1 MGAQFQV
8 DVQVTTH
15 AEQVEALEKKLES
28 LQSKGINLKVNN
40 IDTSKISRQME
51 SVGQKASQ
59 SFNKAFS
66 SGTRTSKVDSNSPI
80 NFAKMKLEA
89 KKEIKGIS
97 KTIQAGLAGSGI
109 SERESDKLAQ
119 SFVNSQKKGLQAVAK
134 ERQKQ
139 EIQQRKAYEQQQR
152 QQQKLSNSYWKD
164 YFANQNAKSPNQ
176 KALSDYYKQQEKE
189 ASAFYKQQQK
199 EADTNLKKQVA
210 NVEKLNQN
218 KANIVTA
225 RANGKT
231 STLDALRE
239 ERKTIKAEQKQ
250 LQKEAERYNN
260 IPGYS
265 QNERAKA
272 IAAKQLGTK
281 SLIDKA
287 WASVQDKD
295 SASIEKRFNSELA
308 KAKKQL
314 QTSISKN
321 DYADS
326 KEARDYLKYMDN
338 LKASDW
344 KNPLNKLDEVNKKVA
359 TYQSN
364 LQSSHKTNLDNINKE
379 IKAEEENTKQIQKG
393 EEAKA
398 RLQRQEKISQLGY
411 ENRLK
416 NAHNQEIMDRIQQTR
431 QKYESQQSQLAKI
444 QQRATSGE
452 FEARNAKADKFLS
465 RYEGQDSEV
474 LTKARKYA
482 SELKSLQ
489 SELQSGVY
497 ASGDK
502 KGLKI
507 IPDDQVKLMDQIN
520 EKAKQLQNSFTE
532 ISNLESKT
540 LGAGVATRSANNVAS
555 YMENNTRALKK
566 YGSALS
572 EIQQQYRSATTEMEK
587 SNIDKSFATLK
598 SRISAEGLTGNSAWS
613 ELKRATAQIAQFTGV
628 YGALQNVMFQLP
640 YKAITAVKDYDAAMT
655 NMQMATGISNTQ
667 AQELMNTYSDMGK
680 QLKVTGVDVATSAT
694 EWMKQGKTIEE
705 SNKLA
710 QDSIVLSKIGDLSS
724 DDATRTITAAM
735 KSYDLNESQVMDFVD
750 QISAIDMA
758 SATDVGGLADA
769 FNEVAANAN
778 QAGISTKQLL
788 SYAAVIGETTQEGM
802 SSVGTSLNAI
812 FSRMGNIKL
821 ARLKDYQNG
830 GEDLS
835 NVETVLKGVGI
846 SLRDTD
852 GEFRNFGD
860 VLDET
865 AGRWSE
871 FGTVQQRAVAQ
882 AFSGTNHMN
891 DFMVLMQQYS
901 KAQEYMQIADD
912 ASGTSMEKYSAYTDS
927 LEGKLEGLKSTFES
941 LSNTVLDSDALK
953 GFVSGGTDVLGLI
966 DKLTNSLGVMG
977 TVAVGA
983 GIFQGKNNSGKSTWD
998 SPHAFFKMTYAA

>member
-8 DVQVTTH
+8 DVNVVTH
-15 AEQVEALEKKLES
+15 GAEKVNELEQKLS
-28 LQSKGINLKVNN
+28 KMQNKSVDIKFNVQGQNQINNIIQQLQNVQKQGINLNLNNNNMARSAQNAARQYTQNFQRQINSSKLKYN
-40 IDTSKISRQME
+40 IDTGKYAAASSRM
-51 SVGQKASQ
+51 S
-59 SFNKAFS
+59 
-66 SGTRTSKVDSNSPI
+66 
-80 NFAKMKLEA
+80 
-89 KKEIKGIS
+89 
-97 KTIQAGLAGSGI
+97 
-109 SERESDKLAQ
+109 
-119 SFVNSQKKGLQAVAK
+119 
-134 ERQKQ
+134 
-139 EIQQRKAYEQQQR
+139 
-152 QQQKLSNSYWKD
+152 
-164 YFANQNAKSPNQ
+164 
-176 KALSDYYKQQEKE
+176 
-189 ASAFYKQQQK
+189 
-199 EADTNLKKQVA
+199 
-210 NVEKLNQN
+210 
-218 KANIVTA
+218 
-225 RANGKT
+225 
-231 STLDALRE
+231 
-239 ERKTIKAEQKQ
+239 
-250 LQKEAERYNN
+250 
-260 IPGYS
+260 
-265 QNERAKA
+265 
-272 IAAKQLGTK
+272 KQLGAYGTQDTANIQK
-281 SLIDKA
+281 ATAALASYNQALDKLQNHYNG
-287 WASVQDKD
+287 SNV
-295 SASIEKRFNSELA
+295 LG
-308 KAKKQL
+308 KKQL
-314 QTSISKN
+314 Q
-321 DYADS
+321 
-326 KEARDYLKYMDN
+326 
-338 LKASDW
+338 
-344 KNPLNKLDEVNKKVA
+344 
-359 TYQSN
+359 
-364 LQSSHKTNLDNINKE
+364 
-379 IKAEEENTKQIQKG
+379 
-393 EEAKA
+393 
-398 RLQRQEKISQLGY
+398 
-411 ENRLK
+411 
-416 NAHNQEIMDRIQQTR
+416 QT
-431 QKYESQQSQLAKI
+431 
-444 QQRATSGE
+444 
-452 FEARNAKADKFLS
+452 F
-465 RYEGQDSEV
+465 QDM
-474 LTKARKYA
+474 TKAGDTFKNTLSQIRDESSKALSPTVA
-482 SELKSLQ
+482 S
-489 SELQSGVY
+489 
-497 ASGDK
+497 ASGNK
-502 KGLKI
+502 
-507 IPDDQVKLMDQIN
+507 VVEYMN
-520 EKAKQLQNSFTE
+520 ANS
-532 ISNLESKT
+532 
-540 LGAGVATRSANNVAS
+540 
-555 YMENNTRALKK
+555 RAVKK
-566 YGSALS
+566 YGASLKTL
-572 EIQQQYRSATTEMEK
+572 EQQYRSMTTIEEK
-587 SNIDKSFATLK
+587 ANYDKVFANLK
-598 SRISAEGLTGNSAWS
+598 SRISAEGLSGNSWFG
-613 ELKRATAQIAQFTGV
+613 ELKRATGQIAQFAGV
-628 YGALQNVMFQLP
+628 YGMLQNTVMQIP

-710 QDSIVLSKIGDLSS
+710 QDSIVLSKIGNLSS

-821 ARLKDYQNG
+821 SRLKDYQNG

-835 NVETVLKGVGI
+835 NVETVLRGVGI

-941 LSNTVLDSDALK
+941 LSSTVLDSDALK
-953 GFVSGGTDVLGLI
+953 GFVSGGTEVLGLI

>member
-1 MGAQFQV
+1 MGVPFQV
-8 DVQVTTH
+8 DVNVVTH
-15 AEQVEALEKKLES
+15 GAEKVNELEQKL
-28 LQSKGINLKVNN
+28 SKMQNKSVDIKFNVQGQNQINNIIQQIQNVQRQGINLNLNNNNMARSAQNAARQYTQNFQRQINSSKLKYN
-40 IDTSKISRQME
+40 IDTGKYAAASSRM
-51 SVGQKASQ
+51 S
-59 SFNKAFS
+59 
-66 SGTRTSKVDSNSPI
+66 
-80 NFAKMKLEA
+80 
-89 KKEIKGIS
+89 
-97 KTIQAGLAGSGI
+97 
-109 SERESDKLAQ
+109 
-119 SFVNSQKKGLQAVAK
+119 
-134 ERQKQ
+134 
-139 EIQQRKAYEQQQR
+139 
-152 QQQKLSNSYWKD
+152 
-164 YFANQNAKSPNQ
+164 
-176 KALSDYYKQQEKE
+176 
-189 ASAFYKQQQK
+189 
-199 EADTNLKKQVA
+199 
-210 NVEKLNQN
+210 
-218 KANIVTA
+218 
-225 RANGKT
+225 
-231 STLDALRE
+231 
-239 ERKTIKAEQKQ
+239 
-250 LQKEAERYNN
+250 
-260 IPGYS
+260 
-265 QNERAKA
+265 
-272 IAAKQLGTK
+272 KQLGAYGTQDTANIQK
-281 SLIDKA
+281 ATAALASYNQALDKLQNHYNG
-287 WASVQDKD
+287 SNV
-295 SASIEKRFNSELA
+295 LG
-308 KAKKQL
+308 KKQL
-314 QTSISKN
+314 Q
-321 DYADS
+321 
-326 KEARDYLKYMDN
+326 
-338 LKASDW
+338 
-344 KNPLNKLDEVNKKVA
+344 
-359 TYQSN
+359 
-364 LQSSHKTNLDNINKE
+364 
-379 IKAEEENTKQIQKG
+379 
-393 EEAKA
+393 
-398 RLQRQEKISQLGY
+398 
-411 ENRLK
+411 
-416 NAHNQEIMDRIQQTR
+416 QT
-431 QKYESQQSQLAKI
+431 
-444 QQRATSGE
+444 
-452 FEARNAKADKFLS
+452 F
-465 RYEGQDSEV
+465 QDI
-474 LTKARKYA
+474 TKAGDTFKNTLSQIRDESSKALSPTVA
-482 SELKSLQ
+482 S
-489 SELQSGVY
+489 
-497 ASGDK
+497 ASGNK
-502 KGLKI
+502 
-507 IPDDQVKLMDQIN
+507 VVEYMN
-520 EKAKQLQNSFTE
+520 ANS
-532 ISNLESKT
+532 
-540 LGAGVATRSANNVAS
+540 
-555 YMENNTRALKK
+555 RAVKK
-566 YGSALS
+566 YGASLKTL
-572 EIQQQYRSATTEMEK
+572 EQQYRSMTTIEEK
-587 SNIDKSFATLK
+587 ANYDKVFANLK
-598 SRISAEGLTGNSAWS
+598 SRISAEGLSGNSWFG
-613 ELKRATAQIAQFTGV
+613 ELKRATGQIAQFAGV
-628 YGALQNVMFQLP
+628 YGMLQNTVMQIP

-710 QDSIVLSKIGDLSS
+710 QDSIVLSKIGNLSS

-821 ARLKDYQNG
+821 SRLKDYQNG

-835 NVETVLKGVGI
+835 NVETVLRGVGI

-941 LSNTVLDSDALK
+941 LSSTVLDSDALK
-953 GFVSGGTDVLGLI
+953 GFVSGGTEVLGLI

>member
-8 DVQVTTH
+8 DVNVVTH
-15 AEQVEALEKKLES
+15 GAEKVNELEQKLS
-28 LQSKGINLKVNN
+28 KMQNKSVDIKFNVQGQNQINNIIQQLQNVQRQGINLNLNNNNMARSAQNAARQYAQNFQRQINSSKLKYN
-40 IDTSKISRQME
+40 IDTGKYAAASSRM
-51 SVGQKASQ
+51 S
-59 SFNKAFS
+59 
-66 SGTRTSKVDSNSPI
+66 
-80 NFAKMKLEA
+80 
-89 KKEIKGIS
+89 
-97 KTIQAGLAGSGI
+97 
-109 SERESDKLAQ
+109 
-119 SFVNSQKKGLQAVAK
+119 
-134 ERQKQ
+134 
-139 EIQQRKAYEQQQR
+139 
-152 QQQKLSNSYWKD
+152 
-164 YFANQNAKSPNQ
+164 
-176 KALSDYYKQQEKE
+176 
-189 ASAFYKQQQK
+189 
-199 EADTNLKKQVA
+199 
-210 NVEKLNQN
+210 
-218 KANIVTA
+218 
-225 RANGKT
+225 
-231 STLDALRE
+231 
-239 ERKTIKAEQKQ
+239 
-250 LQKEAERYNN
+250 
-260 IPGYS
+260 
-265 QNERAKA
+265 
-272 IAAKQLGTK
+272 KQLGVYGTQDTANIQK
-281 SLIDKA
+281 ATAALASYNQALDKLQNHYNG
-287 WASVQDKD
+287 SNV
-295 SASIEKRFNSELA
+295 LG
-308 KAKKQL
+308 KKQL
-314 QTSISKN
+314 Q
-321 DYADS
+321 
-326 KEARDYLKYMDN
+326 
-338 LKASDW
+338 
-344 KNPLNKLDEVNKKVA
+344 
-359 TYQSN
+359 
-364 LQSSHKTNLDNINKE
+364 
-379 IKAEEENTKQIQKG
+379 
-393 EEAKA
+393 
-398 RLQRQEKISQLGY
+398 
-411 ENRLK
+411 
-416 NAHNQEIMDRIQQTR
+416 QT
-431 QKYESQQSQLAKI
+431 
-444 QQRATSGE
+444 
-452 FEARNAKADKFLS
+452 F
-465 RYEGQDSEV
+465 QDM
-474 LTKARKYA
+474 TKAGDTFKNTLSQIRDESSKALSPTVA
-482 SELKSLQ
+482 S
-489 SELQSGVY
+489 
-497 ASGDK
+497 ASGNK
-502 KGLKI
+502 
-507 IPDDQVKLMDQIN
+507 VVEYMN
-520 EKAKQLQNSFTE
+520 ANS
-532 ISNLESKT
+532 
-540 LGAGVATRSANNVAS
+540 
-555 YMENNTRALKK
+555 RAVKK
-566 YGSALS
+566 YGASLKTL
-572 EIQQQYRSATTEMEK
+572 EQQYRSMTTIEEK
-587 SNIDKSFATLK
+587 ANYDKVFANLK
-598 SRISAEGLTGNSAWS
+598 SRISAEGLSGNSWFG
-613 ELKRATAQIAQFTGV
+613 ELKRATGQIAQFAGV
-628 YGALQNVMFQLP
+628 YGMLQNTVMQIP

-710 QDSIVLSKIGDLSS
+710 QDSIVLSKIGNLSS

-821 ARLKDYQNG
+821 SRLKDYQNG

-835 NVETVLKGVGI
+835 NVETVLRGVGI

-941 LSNTVLDSDALK
+941 LSSTVLDSDALK
-953 GFVSGGTDVLGLI
+953 GFVSGGTEVLGLI

>member
-8 DVQVTTH
+8 DVNVVTH
-15 AEQVEALEKKLES
+15 GAEKVNELEQKLS
-28 LQSKGINLKVNN
+28 KMQNKSVDIKFNVQGQNQINNIIQQLQNVQRQGINLNLNNNNMARSPQNAARQYTQNFQRQINSSKLKYN
-40 IDTSKISRQME
+40 IDTGKYAAASSRM
-51 SVGQKASQ
+51 S
-59 SFNKAFS
+59 
-66 SGTRTSKVDSNSPI
+66 
-80 NFAKMKLEA
+80 
-89 KKEIKGIS
+89 
-97 KTIQAGLAGSGI
+97 
-109 SERESDKLAQ
+109 
-119 SFVNSQKKGLQAVAK
+119 
-134 ERQKQ
+134 
-139 EIQQRKAYEQQQR
+139 
-152 QQQKLSNSYWKD
+152 
-164 YFANQNAKSPNQ
+164 
-176 KALSDYYKQQEKE
+176 
-189 ASAFYKQQQK
+189 
-199 EADTNLKKQVA
+199 
-210 NVEKLNQN
+210 
-218 KANIVTA
+218 
-225 RANGKT
+225 
-231 STLDALRE
+231 
-239 ERKTIKAEQKQ
+239 
-250 LQKEAERYNN
+250 
-260 IPGYS
+260 
-265 QNERAKA
+265 
-272 IAAKQLGTK
+272 KQLGAYGTQDTANIQK
-281 SLIDKA
+281 ATAALASYNQALDKLQNHYNG
-287 WASVQDKD
+287 SNV
-295 SASIEKRFNSELA
+295 LG
-308 KAKKQL
+308 KKQL
-314 QTSISKN
+314 QQTFQDMTKAGDTFKNTLSQIRDESSK
-321 DYADS
+321 ALS
-326 KEARDYLKYMDN
+326 PTV
-338 LKASDW
+338 AS
-344 KNPLNKLDEVNKKVA
+344 
-359 TYQSN
+359 
-364 LQSSHKTNLDNINKE
+364 
-379 IKAEEENTKQIQKG
+379 
-393 EEAKA
+393 
-398 RLQRQEKISQLGY
+398 
-411 ENRLK
+411 
-416 NAHNQEIMDRIQQTR
+416 
-431 QKYESQQSQLAKI
+431 
-444 QQRATSGE
+444 TSGNKVVE
-452 FEARNAKADKFLS
+452 YMNANS
-465 RYEGQDSEV
+465 RAV
-474 LTKARKYA
+474 
-482 SELKSLQ
+482 
-489 SELQSGVY
+489 
-497 ASGDK
+497 
-502 KGLKI
+502 
-507 IPDDQVKLMDQIN
+507 
-520 EKAKQLQNSFTE
+520 
-532 ISNLESKT
+532 
-540 LGAGVATRSANNVAS
+540 
-555 YMENNTRALKK
+555 KK
-566 YGSALS
+566 YGASLKTL
-572 EIQQQYRSATTEMEK
+572 EQQYRSMTTIEEK
-587 SNIDKSFATLK
+587 ANYDKVFANLK
-598 SRISAEGLTGNSAWS
+598 SRIDAEGLSGNSWFG
-613 ELKRATAQIAQFTGV
+613 ELKRATGQIAQFAGV
-628 YGALQNVMFQLP
+628 YGMLQNTVMQIP

-821 ARLKDYQNG
+821 SRLKDYQNG

-835 NVETVLKGVGI
+835 NVETVLRGVGI

-927 LEGKLEGLKSTFES
+927 LEGKLEVLKSTFES
-941 LSNTVLDSDALK
+941 LSSTVLDSDALK
-953 GFVSGGTDVLGLI
+953 GFVSGGTEVLGLI

>member
-1 MGAQFQV
+1 MGVQFQV
-8 DVQVTTH
+8 DVNIATH
-15 AEQVEALEKKLES
+15 GAEKVNELEQKLS
-28 LQSKGINLKVNN
+28 KMQNKSVDIKFNVQGQNQINNIIQQLQNVQRQGINLNLNNNNMARSAQNAARQYTQNFQRQINSSKLKYN
-40 IDTSKISRQME
+40 IDTGKYAAASSRMSKQLGAYGTQDTANI
-51 SVGQKASQ
+51 QKATAALASY
-59 SFNKAFS
+59 N
-66 SGTRTSKVDSNSPI
+66 
-80 NFAKMKLEA
+80 
-89 KKEIKGIS
+89 
-97 KTIQAGLAGSGI
+97 QAL
-109 SERESDKLAQ
+109 DKLQNHYNGSNVLGKQQLRQAFQ
-119 SFVNSQKKGLQAVAK
+119 DMTKAGDTFKNTLSQIRD
-134 ERQKQ
+134 E
-139 EIQQRKAYEQQQR
+139 
-152 QQQKLSNSYWKD
+152 SS
-164 YFANQNAKSPNQ
+164 
-176 KALSDYYKQQEKE
+176 KALSP
-189 ASAFYKQQQK
+189 
-199 EADTNLKKQVA
+199 TIA
-210 NVEKLNQN
+210 N
-218 KANIVTA
+218 
-225 RANGKT
+225 
-231 STLDALRE
+231 
-239 ERKTIKAEQKQ
+239 
-250 LQKEAERYNN
+250 
-260 IPGYS
+260 
-265 QNERAKA
+265 
-272 IAAKQLGTK
+272 
-281 SLIDKA
+281 
-287 WASVQDKD
+287 
-295 SASIEKRFNSELA
+295 
-308 KAKKQL
+308 
-314 QTSISKN
+314 
-321 DYADS
+321 
-326 KEARDYLKYMDN
+326 
-338 LKASDW
+338 
-344 KNPLNKLDEVNKKVA
+344 
-359 TYQSN
+359 
-364 LQSSHKTNLDNINKE
+364 
-379 IKAEEENTKQIQKG
+379 
-393 EEAKA
+393 
-398 RLQRQEKISQLGY
+398 
-411 ENRLK
+411 
-416 NAHNQEIMDRIQQTR
+416 
-431 QKYESQQSQLAKI
+431 
-444 QQRATSGE
+444 TSGNKVVE
-452 FEARNAKADKFLS
+452 YMNANS
-465 RYEGQDSEV
+465 RAV
-474 LTKARKYA
+474 
-482 SELKSLQ
+482 
-489 SELQSGVY
+489 
-497 ASGDK
+497 
-502 KGLKI
+502 
-507 IPDDQVKLMDQIN
+507 
-520 EKAKQLQNSFTE
+520 
-532 ISNLESKT
+532 
-540 LGAGVATRSANNVAS
+540 
-555 YMENNTRALKK
+555 KK
-566 YGSALS
+566 YGASLKTL
-572 EIQQQYRSATTEMEK
+572 EQQYRSMTTIEEK
-587 SNIDKSFATLK
+587 ANYDKVFANLK
-598 SRISAEGLTGNSAWS
+598 SRIDAEGLSGNSWFG
-613 ELKRATAQIAQFTGV
+613 ELKRATGQIAQFAGV
-628 YGALQNVMFQLP
+628 YGMLQNTVMQIP

-821 ARLKDYQNG
+821 SRLKDYQNG

-835 NVETVLKGVGI
+835 NVETVLRGVGI

-941 LSNTVLDSDALK
+941 LSSTVLDSDALK
-953 GFVSGGTDVLGLI
+953 GFVSGGTEVLGLI

>member
-8 DVQVTTH
+8 DVNVVTH
-15 AEQVEALEKKLES
+15 GAEKVNELEQKLS
-28 LQSKGINLKVNN
+28 KMQNKSVDIKFNVQGQNQINNIIQQLQNVQRQGINLNLNNNNMARSAQNAARQYTQNFQRQINSSKLKYN
-40 IDTSKISRQME
+40 IDTGKYAAASSKMS
-51 SVGQKASQ
+51 
-59 SFNKAFS
+59 
-66 SGTRTSKVDSNSPI
+66 
-80 NFAKMKLEA
+80 
-89 KKEIKGIS
+89 
-97 KTIQAGLAGSGI
+97 
-109 SERESDKLAQ
+109 
-119 SFVNSQKKGLQAVAK
+119 
-134 ERQKQ
+134 
-139 EIQQRKAYEQQQR
+139 
-152 QQQKLSNSYWKD
+152 
-164 YFANQNAKSPNQ
+164 
-176 KALSDYYKQQEKE
+176 
-189 ASAFYKQQQK
+189 
-199 EADTNLKKQVA
+199 
-210 NVEKLNQN
+210 
-218 KANIVTA
+218 
-225 RANGKT
+225 
-231 STLDALRE
+231 
-239 ERKTIKAEQKQ
+239 
-250 LQKEAERYNN
+250 
-260 IPGYS
+260 
-265 QNERAKA
+265 
-272 IAAKQLGTK
+272 KQLGAYGTQDTANIQK
-281 SLIDKA
+281 ATAALASYNQALDKLQNHYNG
-287 WASVQDKD
+287 SNV
-295 SASIEKRFNSELA
+295 LG
-308 KAKKQL
+308 KKQL
-314 QTSISKN
+314 Q
-321 DYADS
+321 
-326 KEARDYLKYMDN
+326 
-338 LKASDW
+338 
-344 KNPLNKLDEVNKKVA
+344 
-359 TYQSN
+359 
-364 LQSSHKTNLDNINKE
+364 
-379 IKAEEENTKQIQKG
+379 
-393 EEAKA
+393 
-398 RLQRQEKISQLGY
+398 
-411 ENRLK
+411 
-416 NAHNQEIMDRIQQTR
+416 QT
-431 QKYESQQSQLAKI
+431 
-444 QQRATSGE
+444 
-452 FEARNAKADKFLS
+452 F
-465 RYEGQDSEV
+465 QDM
-474 LTKARKYA
+474 TKAGDTFKNTLSQIRDESSKALSPSIA
-482 SELKSLQ
+482 S
-489 SELQSGVY
+489 
-497 ASGDK
+497 ASGNK
-502 KGLKI
+502 
-507 IPDDQVKLMDQIN
+507 VVEYMN
-520 EKAKQLQNSFTE
+520 ANS
-532 ISNLESKT
+532 
-540 LGAGVATRSANNVAS
+540 
-555 YMENNTRALKK
+555 RAVKK
-566 YGSALS
+566 YGASLKTL
-572 EIQQQYRSATTEMEK
+572 EQQYRSMTTIEEK
-587 SNIDKSFATLK
+587 ANYDKVFANLK
-598 SRISAEGLTGNSAWS
+598 SRIDAEGLSGNSWFG
-613 ELKRATAQIAQFTGV
+613 ELKRATGQIAQFAGV
-628 YGALQNVMFQLP
+628 YGMLQNTVMQIP

-758 SATDVGGLADA
+758 SATDVGGLANA

-821 ARLKDYQNG
+821 SRLKDYQNG

-835 NVETVLKGVGI
+835 NVETVLRGVGI

-941 LSNTVLDSDALK
+941 LSSTVLDSDALK
-953 GFVSGGTDVLGLI
+953 GFVSGGTEVLGLI

-998 SPHAFFKMTYAA
+998 SPHAFSK

>member
-8 DVQVTTH
+8 DVNVVTH
-15 AEQVEALEKKLES
+15 GAEKVNELEQKLS
-28 LQSKGINLKVNN
+28 KMQNKSVDIKFNVQGQNQINNIIQQLQNVQRQGINLNLNNNNMARSAQNAARQYTQNFQRQINSSKLRYN
-40 IDTSKISRQME
+40 IDTGKYAAASSRMSKQLGAYGTQDTANI
-51 SVGQKASQ
+51 QKATAALASY
-59 SFNKAFS
+59 N
-66 SGTRTSKVDSNSPI
+66 
-80 NFAKMKLEA
+80 
-89 KKEIKGIS
+89 
-97 KTIQAGLAGSGI
+97 QAL
-109 SERESDKLAQ
+109 DKLQNHYNGSNVLGKQQLQQTFQDMTKAGDT
-119 SFVNSQKKGLQAVAK
+119 FKNTLSQIRD
-134 ERQKQ
+134 E
-139 EIQQRKAYEQQQR
+139 
-152 QQQKLSNSYWKD
+152 SS
-164 YFANQNAKSPNQ
+164 
-176 KALSDYYKQQEKE
+176 KALSP
-189 ASAFYKQQQK
+189 
-199 EADTNLKKQVA
+199 TVA
-210 NVEKLNQN
+210 N
-218 KANIVTA
+218 
-225 RANGKT
+225 
-231 STLDALRE
+231 
-239 ERKTIKAEQKQ
+239 
-250 LQKEAERYNN
+250 
-260 IPGYS
+260 
-265 QNERAKA
+265 
-272 IAAKQLGTK
+272 
-281 SLIDKA
+281 
-287 WASVQDKD
+287 
-295 SASIEKRFNSELA
+295 
-308 KAKKQL
+308 
-314 QTSISKN
+314 
-321 DYADS
+321 
-326 KEARDYLKYMDN
+326 
-338 LKASDW
+338 
-344 KNPLNKLDEVNKKVA
+344 
-359 TYQSN
+359 
-364 LQSSHKTNLDNINKE
+364 
-379 IKAEEENTKQIQKG
+379 
-393 EEAKA
+393 
-398 RLQRQEKISQLGY
+398 
-411 ENRLK
+411 
-416 NAHNQEIMDRIQQTR
+416 
-431 QKYESQQSQLAKI
+431 
-444 QQRATSGE
+444 TSGNKVVE
-452 FEARNAKADKFLS
+452 YMNANS
-465 RYEGQDSEV
+465 RAV
-474 LTKARKYA
+474 
-482 SELKSLQ
+482 
-489 SELQSGVY
+489 
-497 ASGDK
+497 
-502 KGLKI
+502 
-507 IPDDQVKLMDQIN
+507 
-520 EKAKQLQNSFTE
+520 
-532 ISNLESKT
+532 
-540 LGAGVATRSANNVAS
+540 
-555 YMENNTRALKK
+555 KK
-566 YGSALS
+566 YGASLKTL
-572 EIQQQYRSATTEMEK
+572 EQQYRSMTTIEEK
-587 SNIDKSFATLK
+587 ANYDKVFANLK
-598 SRISAEGLTGNSAWS
+598 SRIGAEGLSGNSWFG
-613 ELKRATAQIAQFTGV
+613 ELKRATGQIAQFAGV
-628 YGALQNVMFQLP
+628 YGMLQNTVMQIP

-710 QDSIVLSKIGDLSS
+710 QDSIVLSKIGNLSS

-821 ARLKDYQNG
+821 SRLKDYQNG

-835 NVETVLKGVGI
+835 NVETVLRGVGI

-941 LSNTVLDSDALK
+941 LSSTVLDSDALK
-953 GFVSGGTDVLGLI
+953 GFVSGGTEVLGLI

>member
-8 DVQVTTH
+8 DVNVVTH
-15 AEQVEALEKKLES
+15 GAEKVNELEQKLS
-28 LQSKGINLKVNN
+28 KMQNKSVDIKFNVQGQNQINNIIQQLQNVQRQGINLNLNNNNMARSAQNAARQYAQNFQRQINSSKLKYN
-40 IDTSKISRQME
+40 IDTGKYAAASSRM
-51 SVGQKASQ
+51 S
-59 SFNKAFS
+59 
-66 SGTRTSKVDSNSPI
+66 
-80 NFAKMKLEA
+80 
-89 KKEIKGIS
+89 
-97 KTIQAGLAGSGI
+97 
-109 SERESDKLAQ
+109 
-119 SFVNSQKKGLQAVAK
+119 
-134 ERQKQ
+134 
-139 EIQQRKAYEQQQR
+139 
-152 QQQKLSNSYWKD
+152 
-164 YFANQNAKSPNQ
+164 
-176 KALSDYYKQQEKE
+176 
-189 ASAFYKQQQK
+189 
-199 EADTNLKKQVA
+199 
-210 NVEKLNQN
+210 
-218 KANIVTA
+218 
-225 RANGKT
+225 
-231 STLDALRE
+231 
-239 ERKTIKAEQKQ
+239 
-250 LQKEAERYNN
+250 
-260 IPGYS
+260 
-265 QNERAKA
+265 
-272 IAAKQLGTK
+272 KQLGAYGTQDTANIQK
-281 SLIDKA
+281 ATAALASYNQALDKLQNHYNG
-287 WASVQDKD
+287 SNV
-295 SASIEKRFNSELA
+295 LG
-308 KAKKQL
+308 KKQL
-314 QTSISKN
+314 Q
-321 DYADS
+321 
-326 KEARDYLKYMDN
+326 
-338 LKASDW
+338 
-344 KNPLNKLDEVNKKVA
+344 
-359 TYQSN
+359 
-364 LQSSHKTNLDNINKE
+364 
-379 IKAEEENTKQIQKG
+379 
-393 EEAKA
+393 
-398 RLQRQEKISQLGY
+398 
-411 ENRLK
+411 
-416 NAHNQEIMDRIQQTR
+416 QT
-431 QKYESQQSQLAKI
+431 
-444 QQRATSGE
+444 
-452 FEARNAKADKFLS
+452 F
-465 RYEGQDSEV
+465 QDI
-474 LTKARKYA
+474 TKAGDTFKNTLSQIRDESSKALSPTVA
-482 SELKSLQ
+482 S
-489 SELQSGVY
+489 
-497 ASGDK
+497 ASGNK
-502 KGLKI
+502 
-507 IPDDQVKLMDQIN
+507 VVEYMN
-520 EKAKQLQNSFTE
+520 ANS
-532 ISNLESKT
+532 
-540 LGAGVATRSANNVAS
+540 
-555 YMENNTRALKK
+555 RAVKK
-566 YGSALS
+566 YGASLKTL
-572 EIQQQYRSATTEMEK
+572 EQQYRSMTTIEEK
-587 SNIDKSFATLK
+587 ANYDKVFANLK
-598 SRISAEGLTGNSAWS
+598 SRISAEGLSGNSWFG
-613 ELKRATAQIAQFTGV
+613 ELKRATGQIAQFAGV
-628 YGALQNVMFQLP
+628 YGMLQNTVMQIP

-710 QDSIVLSKIGDLSS
+710 QDSIVLSKIGNLSS

-821 ARLKDYQNG
+821 SRLKDYQNG

-835 NVETVLKGVGI
+835 NVETVLRGVGI

-941 LSNTVLDSDALK
+941 LSSTVLDSDALK
-953 GFVSGGTDVLGLI
+953 GFVSGGTEVLGLI

>member
-8 DVQVTTH
+8 DVNVVTH
-15 AEQVEALEKKLES
+15 GAEKVNELEQKLS
-28 LQSKGINLKVNN
+28 KMQNKSVDIKFNVQGQNQINNIIQQLQNVQRQGINLNLNNNNMARSAQNAARQYTQNFQRQINSSKLRYN
-40 IDTSKISRQME
+40 IDTGKYAAASSRM
-51 SVGQKASQ
+51 S
-59 SFNKAFS
+59 
-66 SGTRTSKVDSNSPI
+66 
-80 NFAKMKLEA
+80 
-89 KKEIKGIS
+89 
-97 KTIQAGLAGSGI
+97 
-109 SERESDKLAQ
+109 
-119 SFVNSQKKGLQAVAK
+119 
-134 ERQKQ
+134 
-139 EIQQRKAYEQQQR
+139 
-152 QQQKLSNSYWKD
+152 
-164 YFANQNAKSPNQ
+164 
-176 KALSDYYKQQEKE
+176 
-189 ASAFYKQQQK
+189 
-199 EADTNLKKQVA
+199 
-210 NVEKLNQN
+210 
-218 KANIVTA
+218 
-225 RANGKT
+225 
-231 STLDALRE
+231 
-239 ERKTIKAEQKQ
+239 
-250 LQKEAERYNN
+250 
-260 IPGYS
+260 
-265 QNERAKA
+265 
-272 IAAKQLGTK
+272 KQLGAYGTQDTANIQK
-281 SLIDKA
+281 ATAALASYNQALDKLQNHYNG
-287 WASVQDKD
+287 SNV
-295 SASIEKRFNSELA
+295 LG
-308 KAKKQL
+308 KKQL
-314 QTSISKN
+314 Q
-321 DYADS
+321 
-326 KEARDYLKYMDN
+326 
-338 LKASDW
+338 
-344 KNPLNKLDEVNKKVA
+344 
-359 TYQSN
+359 
-364 LQSSHKTNLDNINKE
+364 
-379 IKAEEENTKQIQKG
+379 
-393 EEAKA
+393 
-398 RLQRQEKISQLGY
+398 
-411 ENRLK
+411 
-416 NAHNQEIMDRIQQTR
+416 QT
-431 QKYESQQSQLAKI
+431 
-444 QQRATSGE
+444 
-452 FEARNAKADKFLS
+452 F
-465 RYEGQDSEV
+465 QDI
-474 LTKARKYA
+474 TKAGDTFKNTLSQIRDESSKALSPTVA
-482 SELKSLQ
+482 S
-489 SELQSGVY
+489 
-497 ASGDK
+497 ASGNK
-502 KGLKI
+502 
-507 IPDDQVKLMDQIN
+507 VVEYMN
-520 EKAKQLQNSFTE
+520 ANS
-532 ISNLESKT
+532 
-540 LGAGVATRSANNVAS
+540 
-555 YMENNTRALKK
+555 RAVKK
-566 YGSALS
+566 YGASLKTL
-572 EIQQQYRSATTEMEK
+572 EQQYRSMTTIEEK
-587 SNIDKSFATLK
+587 ANYDKVFANLK
-598 SRISAEGLTGNSAWS
+598 SRIDAEGLSGNSWFG
-613 ELKRATAQIAQFTGV
+613 ELKRATGQIAQFAGV
-628 YGALQNVMFQLP
+628 YGMLQNTVMQIP

-821 ARLKDYQNG
+821 SRLKDYQNG

-835 NVETVLKGVGI
+835 NVETVLRGVGI

-941 LSNTVLDSDALK
+941 LSSTVLDSDALK
-953 GFVSGGTDVLGLI
+953 GFVSGGTEVLGLI

>member
-8 DVQVTTH
+8 DVNVVTH
-15 AEQVEALEKKLES
+15 GAEKVNELEQKLS
-28 LQSKGINLKVNN
+28 KMQNKSVDIKFNVQGQNQINNIIQQLQNVQRQGINLNLNNNNMARSAQNAARQYTQNFQRQINSSKLKYN
-40 IDTSKISRQME
+40 IDTGKYAAASSRM
-51 SVGQKASQ
+51 S
-59 SFNKAFS
+59 
-66 SGTRTSKVDSNSPI
+66 
-80 NFAKMKLEA
+80 
-89 KKEIKGIS
+89 
-97 KTIQAGLAGSGI
+97 
-109 SERESDKLAQ
+109 
-119 SFVNSQKKGLQAVAK
+119 
-134 ERQKQ
+134 
-139 EIQQRKAYEQQQR
+139 
-152 QQQKLSNSYWKD
+152 
-164 YFANQNAKSPNQ
+164 
-176 KALSDYYKQQEKE
+176 
-189 ASAFYKQQQK
+189 
-199 EADTNLKKQVA
+199 
-210 NVEKLNQN
+210 
-218 KANIVTA
+218 
-225 RANGKT
+225 
-231 STLDALRE
+231 
-239 ERKTIKAEQKQ
+239 
-250 LQKEAERYNN
+250 
-260 IPGYS
+260 
-265 QNERAKA
+265 
-272 IAAKQLGTK
+272 KQLGAYGTQDTANIQK
-281 SLIDKA
+281 ATAALASYNQALDKLQNHYNG
-287 WASVQDKD
+287 SNV
-295 SASIEKRFNSELA
+295 LG
-308 KAKKQL
+308 KKQL
-314 QTSISKN
+314 Q
-321 DYADS
+321 
-326 KEARDYLKYMDN
+326 
-338 LKASDW
+338 
-344 KNPLNKLDEVNKKVA
+344 
-359 TYQSN
+359 
-364 LQSSHKTNLDNINKE
+364 
-379 IKAEEENTKQIQKG
+379 
-393 EEAKA
+393 
-398 RLQRQEKISQLGY
+398 
-411 ENRLK
+411 
-416 NAHNQEIMDRIQQTR
+416 QT
-431 QKYESQQSQLAKI
+431 
-444 QQRATSGE
+444 
-452 FEARNAKADKFLS
+452 F
-465 RYEGQDSEV
+465 QDM
-474 LTKARKYA
+474 TKAGDTFKNTLSQIRDESSKALSPSIA
-482 SELKSLQ
+482 S
-489 SELQSGVY
+489 
-497 ASGDK
+497 ASGNK
-502 KGLKI
+502 
-507 IPDDQVKLMDQIN
+507 V
-520 EKAKQLQNSFTE
+520 
-532 ISNLESKT
+532 
-540 LGAGVATRSANNVAS
+540 VS
-555 YMENNTRALKK
+555 YMNANSKAVKK
-566 YGSALS
+566 YGAELK
-572 EIQQQYRSATTEMEK
+572 ELEQQYRSMTTVEEK
-587 SNIDKSFATLK
+587 ASYDKAFTNLK
-598 SRISAEGLTGNSAWS
+598 SRIQAEGLSGNSWFG
-613 ELKRATAQIAQFTGV
+613 ELKRATGQIAQFAGV
-628 YGALQNVMFQLP
+628 YGMLQNTVMQIP

-821 ARLKDYQNG
+821 SRLKDYQNG

-835 NVETVLKGVGI
+835 NVETVLRGVGI

-852 GEFRNFGD
+852 EEFRNFGD

-941 LSNTVLDSDALK
+941 LSSTVLDSDALK
-953 GFVSGGTDVLGLI
+953 GFVSGGTEVLGLI

>member
-8 DVQVTTH
+8 DVNVVTH
-15 AEQVEALEKKLES
+15 GAE
-28 LQSKGINLKVNN
+28 KVNELEQKLNKMQNKPVSLNFQVKGQKQLTNLINQIKQVQNMLKGMPTPNIPNNNLPRNNNPSRNNNSNRYPTNKLKYN
-40 IDTSKISRQME
+40 IDTGKYAAASSRM
-51 SVGQKASQ
+51 S
-59 SFNKAFS
+59 
-66 SGTRTSKVDSNSPI
+66 
-80 NFAKMKLEA
+80 
-89 KKEIKGIS
+89 
-97 KTIQAGLAGSGI
+97 
-109 SERESDKLAQ
+109 
-119 SFVNSQKKGLQAVAK
+119 
-134 ERQKQ
+134 
-139 EIQQRKAYEQQQR
+139 
-152 QQQKLSNSYWKD
+152 
-164 YFANQNAKSPNQ
+164 
-176 KALSDYYKQQEKE
+176 
-189 ASAFYKQQQK
+189 
-199 EADTNLKKQVA
+199 
-210 NVEKLNQN
+210 
-218 KANIVTA
+218 
-225 RANGKT
+225 
-231 STLDALRE
+231 
-239 ERKTIKAEQKQ
+239 
-250 LQKEAERYNN
+250 
-260 IPGYS
+260 
-265 QNERAKA
+265 
-272 IAAKQLGTK
+272 KQLGAYGTQDTANIQK
-281 SLIDKA
+281 ATAALASYNQALDKLQNHYNG
-287 WASVQDKD
+287 SNV
-295 SASIEKRFNSELA
+295 LG
-308 KAKKQL
+308 KKQL
-314 QTSISKN
+314 Q
-321 DYADS
+321 
-326 KEARDYLKYMDN
+326 
-338 LKASDW
+338 
-344 KNPLNKLDEVNKKVA
+344 
-359 TYQSN
+359 
-364 LQSSHKTNLDNINKE
+364 
-379 IKAEEENTKQIQKG
+379 
-393 EEAKA
+393 
-398 RLQRQEKISQLGY
+398 
-411 ENRLK
+411 
-416 NAHNQEIMDRIQQTR
+416 QT
-431 QKYESQQSQLAKI
+431 
-444 QQRATSGE
+444 
-452 FEARNAKADKFLS
+452 F
-465 RYEGQDSEV
+465 QDM
-474 LTKARKYA
+474 TKAGDTFKNTLSQIRDESSKALSPSIA
-482 SELKSLQ
+482 S
-489 SELQSGVY
+489 
-497 ASGDK
+497 ASGNK
-502 KGLKI
+502 
-507 IPDDQVKLMDQIN
+507 V
-520 EKAKQLQNSFTE
+520 
-532 ISNLESKT
+532 
-540 LGAGVATRSANNVAS
+540 VS
-555 YMENNTRALKK
+555 YMNANSKAVKK
-566 YGSALS
+566 YGAELK
-572 EIQQQYRSATTEMEK
+572 ELEQQYRSMTTIEEK
-587 SNIDKSFATLK
+587 ANYDKVFANLK
-598 SRISAEGLTGNSAWS
+598 SRISAEGLSGNSWFG
-613 ELKRATAQIAQFTGV
+613 ELKRATGQIAQFAGV
-628 YGALQNVMFQLP
+628 YGMLQNTVMQIP

-710 QDSIVLSKIGDLSS
+710 QDSIVLSKIGNLSS

-821 ARLKDYQNG
+821 SRLKDYQNG

-835 NVETVLKGVGI
+835 NVETVLRGVGI

-941 LSNTVLDSDALK
+941 LSSTVLDSDALK
-953 GFVSGGTDVLGLI
+953 GFVSGGTEVLGLI

>member
-8 DVQVTTH
+8 DVNVVTH
-15 AEQVEALEKKLES
+15 GAEKVNELEQKLS
-28 LQSKGINLKVNN
+28 KMQNKSVDIKFNVQGQNQINNIIQQLQNVQRQGINLNLNNNNMARSAQNAARQYTQNFQRQINSSKLRYN
-40 IDTSKISRQME
+40 IDTGKYAAASSRM
-51 SVGQKASQ
+51 S
-59 SFNKAFS
+59 
-66 SGTRTSKVDSNSPI
+66 
-80 NFAKMKLEA
+80 
-89 KKEIKGIS
+89 
-97 KTIQAGLAGSGI
+97 
-109 SERESDKLAQ
+109 
-119 SFVNSQKKGLQAVAK
+119 
-134 ERQKQ
+134 
-139 EIQQRKAYEQQQR
+139 
-152 QQQKLSNSYWKD
+152 
-164 YFANQNAKSPNQ
+164 
-176 KALSDYYKQQEKE
+176 
-189 ASAFYKQQQK
+189 
-199 EADTNLKKQVA
+199 
-210 NVEKLNQN
+210 
-218 KANIVTA
+218 
-225 RANGKT
+225 
-231 STLDALRE
+231 
-239 ERKTIKAEQKQ
+239 
-250 LQKEAERYNN
+250 
-260 IPGYS
+260 
-265 QNERAKA
+265 
-272 IAAKQLGTK
+272 KQLGAYGTQDTANIQK
-281 SLIDKA
+281 ATAALASYNQALDKLQNHYNG
-287 WASVQDKD
+287 SNV
-295 SASIEKRFNSELA
+295 LG
-308 KAKKQL
+308 KKQL
-314 QTSISKN
+314 Q
-321 DYADS
+321 
-326 KEARDYLKYMDN
+326 
-338 LKASDW
+338 
-344 KNPLNKLDEVNKKVA
+344 
-359 TYQSN
+359 
-364 LQSSHKTNLDNINKE
+364 
-379 IKAEEENTKQIQKG
+379 
-393 EEAKA
+393 
-398 RLQRQEKISQLGY
+398 
-411 ENRLK
+411 
-416 NAHNQEIMDRIQQTR
+416 QT
-431 QKYESQQSQLAKI
+431 
-444 QQRATSGE
+444 
-452 FEARNAKADKFLS
+452 F
-465 RYEGQDSEV
+465 QDM
-474 LTKARKYA
+474 TKAGDTFKNTLSQIRDESSKALSPTVA
-482 SELKSLQ
+482 S
-489 SELQSGVY
+489 
-497 ASGDK
+497 ASGNK
-502 KGLKI
+502 
-507 IPDDQVKLMDQIN
+507 VVEYMN
-520 EKAKQLQNSFTE
+520 ANS
-532 ISNLESKT
+532 
-540 LGAGVATRSANNVAS
+540 
-555 YMENNTRALKK
+555 RAVKK
-566 YGSALS
+566 YGASLKTL
-572 EIQQQYRSATTEMEK
+572 EQQYRSMTTIEEK
-587 SNIDKSFATLK
+587 ANYDKVFANLK
-598 SRISAEGLTGNSAWS
+598 SRISAEGLSGNSWFG
-613 ELKRATAQIAQFTGV
+613 ELKRATGQIAQFAGV
-628 YGALQNVMFQLP
+628 YGMLQNTVMQIP

-710 QDSIVLSKIGDLSS
+710 QDSIVLSKIGNLSS

-821 ARLKDYQNG
+821 SRLKDYQNG

-835 NVETVLKGVGI
+835 NVETVLRGVGI

-941 LSNTVLDSDALK
+941 LSSTVLDSDALK
-953 GFVSGGTDVLGLI
+953 GFVSGGTEVLGLI

>member
-8 DVQVTTH
+8 DVNVVTH
-15 AEQVEALEKKLES
+15 GAEKVNELEQKLS
-28 LQSKGINLKVNN
+28 KMQNKSVDIKFNVQGRHQINNIIQQLQNVQRQGINLNLNNNNMARSAQNAARQYTQNFQRQINSSKLKYN
-40 IDTSKISRQME
+40 IDTGKYAAASSRMSKQLGAYGTQDTANI
-51 SVGQKASQ
+51 QKATTALASY
-59 SFNKAFS
+59 N
-66 SGTRTSKVDSNSPI
+66 
-80 NFAKMKLEA
+80 
-89 KKEIKGIS
+89 
-97 KTIQAGLAGSGI
+97 QAL
-109 SERESDKLAQ
+109 DKLQNHYNGSNVLGKQQLQQTFQDMTKAGDT
-119 SFVNSQKKGLQAVAK
+119 FKNTLSQIRD
-134 ERQKQ
+134 E
-139 EIQQRKAYEQQQR
+139 
-152 QQQKLSNSYWKD
+152 SS
-164 YFANQNAKSPNQ
+164 
-176 KALSDYYKQQEKE
+176 KALSP
-189 ASAFYKQQQK
+189 
-199 EADTNLKKQVA
+199 T
-210 NVEKLNQN
+210 
-218 KANIVTA
+218 
-225 RANGKT
+225 
-231 STLDALRE
+231 
-239 ERKTIKAEQKQ
+239 
-250 LQKEAERYNN
+250 
-260 IPGYS
+260 
-265 QNERAKA
+265 
-272 IAAKQLGTK
+272 
-281 SLIDKA
+281 
-287 WASVQDKD
+287 
-295 SASIEKRFNSELA
+295 
-308 KAKKQL
+308 
-314 QTSISKN
+314 
-321 DYADS
+321 
-326 KEARDYLKYMDN
+326 
-338 LKASDW
+338 
-344 KNPLNKLDEVNKKVA
+344 VA
-359 TYQSN
+359 T
-364 LQSSHKTNLDNINKE
+364 
-379 IKAEEENTKQIQKG
+379 
-393 EEAKA
+393 
-398 RLQRQEKISQLGY
+398 
-411 ENRLK
+411 
-416 NAHNQEIMDRIQQTR
+416 
-431 QKYESQQSQLAKI
+431 
-444 QQRATSGE
+444 TSGNKVVE
-452 FEARNAKADKFLS
+452 YMNANS
-465 RYEGQDSEV
+465 RAV
-474 LTKARKYA
+474 
-482 SELKSLQ
+482 
-489 SELQSGVY
+489 
-497 ASGDK
+497 
-502 KGLKI
+502 
-507 IPDDQVKLMDQIN
+507 
-520 EKAKQLQNSFTE
+520 
-532 ISNLESKT
+532 
-540 LGAGVATRSANNVAS
+540 
-555 YMENNTRALKK
+555 KK
-566 YGSALS
+566 YGASLKTL
-572 EIQQQYRSATTEMEK
+572 EQQYRSMTTIEEK
-587 SNIDKSFATLK
+587 ANYDKVFANLK
-598 SRISAEGLTGNSAWS
+598 SRIDAEGLSGNSWFG
-613 ELKRATAQIAQFTGV
+613 ELKRATGQIAQFAGV
-628 YGALQNVMFQLP
+628 YGMLQNTVMQIP

-821 ARLKDYQNG
+821 SRLKDYQNG

-835 NVETVLKGVGI
+835 NVETVLRGVGI

-941 LSNTVLDSDALK
+941 LSSTVLDSDALK
-953 GFVSGGTDVLGLI
+953 GFVSGGTEVLGLI

>member
-8 DVQVTTH
+8 DVNVVTH
-15 AEQVEALEKKLES
+15 GAEKVNELEQKLS
-28 LQSKGINLKVNN
+28 KMQNKSVDIKFNVQGQNQINNIIQQLQNVQRQGINLNLNNNNMARSAQNAARQYTQNFQRQINSSKLRYN
-40 IDTSKISRQME
+40 IDTGKYAAASSRMSKQLGAYGTQDTANI
-51 SVGQKASQ
+51 QKATAALASY
-59 SFNKAFS
+59 N
-66 SGTRTSKVDSNSPI
+66 
-80 NFAKMKLEA
+80 
-89 KKEIKGIS
+89 
-97 KTIQAGLAGSGI
+97 QAL
-109 SERESDKLAQ
+109 DKLQNHYNGSNVLGKQQLQQTFQDMTKAGDT
-119 SFVNSQKKGLQAVAK
+119 FKNTLSQIRD
-134 ERQKQ
+134 E
-139 EIQQRKAYEQQQR
+139 
-152 QQQKLSNSYWKD
+152 SS
-164 YFANQNAKSPNQ
+164 
-176 KALSDYYKQQEKE
+176 KALSP
-189 ASAFYKQQQK
+189 
-199 EADTNLKKQVA
+199 T
-210 NVEKLNQN
+210 
-218 KANIVTA
+218 
-225 RANGKT
+225 
-231 STLDALRE
+231 
-239 ERKTIKAEQKQ
+239 
-250 LQKEAERYNN
+250 
-260 IPGYS
+260 
-265 QNERAKA
+265 
-272 IAAKQLGTK
+272 
-281 SLIDKA
+281 
-287 WASVQDKD
+287 
-295 SASIEKRFNSELA
+295 
-308 KAKKQL
+308 
-314 QTSISKN
+314 
-321 DYADS
+321 
-326 KEARDYLKYMDN
+326 
-338 LKASDW
+338 
-344 KNPLNKLDEVNKKVA
+344 VA
-359 TYQSN
+359 T
-364 LQSSHKTNLDNINKE
+364 
-379 IKAEEENTKQIQKG
+379 
-393 EEAKA
+393 
-398 RLQRQEKISQLGY
+398 
-411 ENRLK
+411 
-416 NAHNQEIMDRIQQTR
+416 
-431 QKYESQQSQLAKI
+431 
-444 QQRATSGE
+444 TSGNKVVE
-452 FEARNAKADKFLS
+452 YMNANS
-465 RYEGQDSEV
+465 RAV
-474 LTKARKYA
+474 
-482 SELKSLQ
+482 
-489 SELQSGVY
+489 
-497 ASGDK
+497 
-502 KGLKI
+502 
-507 IPDDQVKLMDQIN
+507 
-520 EKAKQLQNSFTE
+520 
-532 ISNLESKT
+532 
-540 LGAGVATRSANNVAS
+540 
-555 YMENNTRALKK
+555 KK
-566 YGSALS
+566 YGASLKTL
-572 EIQQQYRSATTEMEK
+572 EQQYRSMTTIEEK
-587 SNIDKSFATLK
+587 ANYDKVFANLK
-598 SRISAEGLTGNSAWS
+598 SRIDAEGLSGNSWFG
-613 ELKRATAQIAQFTGV
+613 ELKRATGQIAQFAGV
-628 YGALQNVMFQLP
+628 YGMFQNTVMQIP

-821 ARLKDYQNG
+821 SRLKDYQNG

-835 NVETVLKGVGI
+835 NVETVLRGVGI

-941 LSNTVLDSDALK
+941 LSSTVLDSDALK
-953 GFVSGGTDVLGLI
+953 GFVSGGTEVLGLI

>member
-8 DVQVTTH
+8 DVNVVTH
-15 AEQVEALEKKLES
+15 GAEKVNELEQKLS
-28 LQSKGINLKVNN
+28 KMQNKSVDIKFNVQGQNQINNIIQQLQNVQRQGINLNLNNNNMARSAQNAARQYTQNFQRQINSSKLKYN
-40 IDTSKISRQME
+40 IDTGKYAAASSRM
-51 SVGQKASQ
+51 S
-59 SFNKAFS
+59 
-66 SGTRTSKVDSNSPI
+66 
-80 NFAKMKLEA
+80 
-89 KKEIKGIS
+89 
-97 KTIQAGLAGSGI
+97 
-109 SERESDKLAQ
+109 
-119 SFVNSQKKGLQAVAK
+119 
-134 ERQKQ
+134 
-139 EIQQRKAYEQQQR
+139 
-152 QQQKLSNSYWKD
+152 
-164 YFANQNAKSPNQ
+164 
-176 KALSDYYKQQEKE
+176 
-189 ASAFYKQQQK
+189 
-199 EADTNLKKQVA
+199 
-210 NVEKLNQN
+210 
-218 KANIVTA
+218 
-225 RANGKT
+225 
-231 STLDALRE
+231 
-239 ERKTIKAEQKQ
+239 
-250 LQKEAERYNN
+250 
-260 IPGYS
+260 
-265 QNERAKA
+265 
-272 IAAKQLGTK
+272 KQLGAYGTQDTANIQK
-281 SLIDKA
+281 ATAALASYNQALDKLQNHYNG
-287 WASVQDKD
+287 SNV
-295 SASIEKRFNSELA
+295 LG
-308 KAKKQL
+308 KKQL
-314 QTSISKN
+314 QQTFKDMTKAGDTFKNTLSQIRDESSK
-321 DYADS
+321 ALS
-326 KEARDYLKYMDN
+326 
-338 LKASDW
+338 
-344 KNPLNKLDEVNKKVA
+344 PTVA
-359 TYQSN
+359 N
-364 LQSSHKTNLDNINKE
+364 
-379 IKAEEENTKQIQKG
+379 
-393 EEAKA
+393 
-398 RLQRQEKISQLGY
+398 
-411 ENRLK
+411 
-416 NAHNQEIMDRIQQTR
+416 
-431 QKYESQQSQLAKI
+431 
-444 QQRATSGE
+444 TSGNKVVE
-452 FEARNAKADKFLS
+452 YMNANS
-465 RYEGQDSEV
+465 RAV
-474 LTKARKYA
+474 
-482 SELKSLQ
+482 
-489 SELQSGVY
+489 
-497 ASGDK
+497 
-502 KGLKI
+502 
-507 IPDDQVKLMDQIN
+507 
-520 EKAKQLQNSFTE
+520 
-532 ISNLESKT
+532 
-540 LGAGVATRSANNVAS
+540 
-555 YMENNTRALKK
+555 KK
-566 YGSALS
+566 YGASLKTL
-572 EIQQQYRSATTEMEK
+572 EQQYRSMTTIEEK
-587 SNIDKSFATLK
+587 ANYDKVFANLK
-598 SRISAEGLTGNSAWS
+598 SRIDAEGLSGNSWFG
-613 ELKRATAQIAQFTGV
+613 ELKRATGQIAQFAGV
-628 YGALQNVMFQLP
+628 YGMLQNTVMQIP

-821 ARLKDYQNG
+821 SRLKDYQNG

-846 SLRDTD
+846 SLRDAD

-953 GFVSGGTDVLGLI
+953 GFVSGGTEVLGLI

>member
-1 MGAQFQV
+1 MGVQFQV
-8 DVQVTTH
+8 DVNVVTH
-15 AEQVEALEKKLES
+15 GAEKVNELEQKLS
-28 LQSKGINLKVNN
+28 KMQNKSVDIKFNVQGQNQINNIIQQLQNVQRQGINLNLNNNNMARSAQNAARQYAQNFQRQINSSKLKYN
-40 IDTSKISRQME
+40 IDTGKYAAASSRM
-51 SVGQKASQ
+51 S
-59 SFNKAFS
+59 
-66 SGTRTSKVDSNSPI
+66 
-80 NFAKMKLEA
+80 
-89 KKEIKGIS
+89 
-97 KTIQAGLAGSGI
+97 
-109 SERESDKLAQ
+109 
-119 SFVNSQKKGLQAVAK
+119 
-134 ERQKQ
+134 
-139 EIQQRKAYEQQQR
+139 
-152 QQQKLSNSYWKD
+152 
-164 YFANQNAKSPNQ
+164 
-176 KALSDYYKQQEKE
+176 
-189 ASAFYKQQQK
+189 
-199 EADTNLKKQVA
+199 
-210 NVEKLNQN
+210 
-218 KANIVTA
+218 
-225 RANGKT
+225 
-231 STLDALRE
+231 
-239 ERKTIKAEQKQ
+239 
-250 LQKEAERYNN
+250 
-260 IPGYS
+260 
-265 QNERAKA
+265 
-272 IAAKQLGTK
+272 KQLGAYGTQDTANIQK
-281 SLIDKA
+281 ATAALASYNQALDKLQNHYNG
-287 WASVQDKD
+287 SNV
-295 SASIEKRFNSELA
+295 LG
-308 KAKKQL
+308 KKQL
-314 QTSISKN
+314 Q
-321 DYADS
+321 
-326 KEARDYLKYMDN
+326 
-338 LKASDW
+338 
-344 KNPLNKLDEVNKKVA
+344 
-359 TYQSN
+359 
-364 LQSSHKTNLDNINKE
+364 
-379 IKAEEENTKQIQKG
+379 
-393 EEAKA
+393 
-398 RLQRQEKISQLGY
+398 
-411 ENRLK
+411 
-416 NAHNQEIMDRIQQTR
+416 QT
-431 QKYESQQSQLAKI
+431 
-444 QQRATSGE
+444 
-452 FEARNAKADKFLS
+452 F
-465 RYEGQDSEV
+465 QDI
-474 LTKARKYA
+474 TKA
-482 SELKSLQ
+482 
-489 SELQSGVY
+489 
-497 ASGDK
+497 GDTFK
-502 KGLKI
+502 NTLS
-507 IPDDQVKLMDQIN
+507 QIRD
-520 EKAKQLQNSFTE
+520 ESSKALSPT
-532 ISNLESKT
+532 
-540 LGAGVATRSANNVAS
+540 VAS
-555 YMENNTRALKK
+555 VSGNKVVEYMNANSRAVKK
-566 YGSALS
+566 YGASLKTL
-572 EIQQQYRSATTEMEK
+572 EQQYRSMTTIEEK
-587 SNIDKSFATLK
+587 ANYDKVFANLK
-598 SRISAEGLTGNSAWS
+598 SRIDAEGLSGNSWFG
-613 ELKRATAQIAQFTGV
+613 ELKRATGQIAQFAGV
-628 YGALQNVMFQLP
+628 YGMLQNTVMQIP

-710 QDSIVLSKIGDLSS
+710 QDSIVLSKIGNLSS

>member
-8 DVQVTTH
+8 DVNVVTH
-15 AEQVEALEKKLES
+15 GAE
-28 LQSKGINLKVNN
+28 KVNELEQKLSKMQNKPVSLNFQVKGQKQLTNLINQIKQVQNMLKGMPAPNIPNNNLPRNNNPSRNNNPNRYPTNKLKYN
-40 IDTSKISRQME
+40 IDTGKYAAASSRM
-51 SVGQKASQ
+51 S
-59 SFNKAFS
+59 
-66 SGTRTSKVDSNSPI
+66 
-80 NFAKMKLEA
+80 
-89 KKEIKGIS
+89 
-97 KTIQAGLAGSGI
+97 
-109 SERESDKLAQ
+109 
-119 SFVNSQKKGLQAVAK
+119 
-134 ERQKQ
+134 
-139 EIQQRKAYEQQQR
+139 
-152 QQQKLSNSYWKD
+152 
-164 YFANQNAKSPNQ
+164 
-176 KALSDYYKQQEKE
+176 
-189 ASAFYKQQQK
+189 
-199 EADTNLKKQVA
+199 
-210 NVEKLNQN
+210 
-218 KANIVTA
+218 
-225 RANGKT
+225 
-231 STLDALRE
+231 
-239 ERKTIKAEQKQ
+239 
-250 LQKEAERYNN
+250 
-260 IPGYS
+260 
-265 QNERAKA
+265 
-272 IAAKQLGTK
+272 KQLGAYGTQDTANIQK
-281 SLIDKA
+281 ATAALASYNQALDKLQNHYNG
-287 WASVQDKD
+287 SNV
-295 SASIEKRFNSELA
+295 LG
-308 KAKKQL
+308 KKQL
-314 QTSISKN
+314 QQTFQDMTKAGDTFKNTLSQIRDESSK
-321 DYADS
+321 ALS
-326 KEARDYLKYMDN
+326 
-338 LKASDW
+338 
-344 KNPLNKLDEVNKKVA
+344 PTVA
-359 TYQSN
+359 N
-364 LQSSHKTNLDNINKE
+364 
-379 IKAEEENTKQIQKG
+379 
-393 EEAKA
+393 
-398 RLQRQEKISQLGY
+398 
-411 ENRLK
+411 
-416 NAHNQEIMDRIQQTR
+416 
-431 QKYESQQSQLAKI
+431 
-444 QQRATSGE
+444 TSGNKVVE
-452 FEARNAKADKFLS
+452 YMNANS
-465 RYEGQDSEV
+465 RAV
-474 LTKARKYA
+474 
-482 SELKSLQ
+482 
-489 SELQSGVY
+489 
-497 ASGDK
+497 
-502 KGLKI
+502 
-507 IPDDQVKLMDQIN
+507 
-520 EKAKQLQNSFTE
+520 
-532 ISNLESKT
+532 
-540 LGAGVATRSANNVAS
+540 
-555 YMENNTRALKK
+555 KK
-566 YGSALS
+566 YGASLKTL
-572 EIQQQYRSATTEMEK
+572 EQQYRSMTTIEEK
-587 SNIDKSFATLK
+587 ANYDKVFANLK
-598 SRISAEGLTGNSAWS
+598 SRIGAEGLSGNSWFG
-613 ELKRATAQIAQFTGV
+613 ELKRATGQIAQFAGV
-628 YGALQNVMFQLP
+628 YGMLQNTVMQIP

-710 QDSIVLSKIGDLSS
+710 QDSIVLSKIGNLSS

-821 ARLKDYQNG
+821 SRLKDYQNG

-835 NVETVLKGVGI
+835 NVETVLRGVGI

-941 LSNTVLDSDALK
+941 LSSTVLDSDALK
-953 GFVSGGTDVLGLI
+953 GFVSGGTEVLGLI

>member
-8 DVQVTTH
+8 DVNVVTH
-15 AEQVEALEKKLES
+15 GAEKVNELEQKLS
-28 LQSKGINLKVNN
+28 KMQNKSVDIKFNVQGQNQINNIIQQLQNVQRQGINLNLNNNNMARSAQNAARQYTQNFQRQINSSKLKYN
-40 IDTSKISRQME
+40 IDTGKYAATSSRM
-51 SVGQKASQ
+51 S
-59 SFNKAFS
+59 
-66 SGTRTSKVDSNSPI
+66 
-80 NFAKMKLEA
+80 
-89 KKEIKGIS
+89 
-97 KTIQAGLAGSGI
+97 
-109 SERESDKLAQ
+109 
-119 SFVNSQKKGLQAVAK
+119 
-134 ERQKQ
+134 
-139 EIQQRKAYEQQQR
+139 
-152 QQQKLSNSYWKD
+152 
-164 YFANQNAKSPNQ
+164 
-176 KALSDYYKQQEKE
+176 
-189 ASAFYKQQQK
+189 
-199 EADTNLKKQVA
+199 
-210 NVEKLNQN
+210 
-218 KANIVTA
+218 
-225 RANGKT
+225 
-231 STLDALRE
+231 
-239 ERKTIKAEQKQ
+239 
-250 LQKEAERYNN
+250 
-260 IPGYS
+260 
-265 QNERAKA
+265 
-272 IAAKQLGTK
+272 KQLGAYGTQDTANIQK
-281 SLIDKA
+281 ATAALASYNQALDKLQNHYNG
-287 WASVQDKD
+287 SNV
-295 SASIEKRFNSELA
+295 LG
-308 KAKKQL
+308 KKQL
-314 QTSISKN
+314 Q
-321 DYADS
+321 
-326 KEARDYLKYMDN
+326 
-338 LKASDW
+338 
-344 KNPLNKLDEVNKKVA
+344 
-359 TYQSN
+359 
-364 LQSSHKTNLDNINKE
+364 
-379 IKAEEENTKQIQKG
+379 
-393 EEAKA
+393 
-398 RLQRQEKISQLGY
+398 
-411 ENRLK
+411 
-416 NAHNQEIMDRIQQTR
+416 QT
-431 QKYESQQSQLAKI
+431 
-444 QQRATSGE
+444 
-452 FEARNAKADKFLS
+452 F
-465 RYEGQDSEV
+465 QDM
-474 LTKARKYA
+474 TKA
-482 SELKSLQ
+482 
-489 SELQSGVY
+489 
-497 ASGDK
+497 GDTFK
-502 KGLKI
+502 NTLS
-507 IPDDQVKLMDQIN
+507 QIRD
-520 EKAKQLQNSFTE
+520 ESSKALSPT
-532 ISNLESKT
+532 
-540 LGAGVATRSANNVAS
+540 VAS
-555 YMENNTRALKK
+555 VSGNKVVEYMNANSRAVKK
-566 YGSALS
+566 YGASLKTL
-572 EIQQQYRSATTEMEK
+572 EQQYRSMTTIEEK
-587 SNIDKSFATLK
+587 ANYDKVFANLK
-598 SRISAEGLTGNSAWS
+598 SRIDAEGLSGNSWFG
-613 ELKRATAQIAQFTGV
+613 ELKRATGQIAQFAGV
-628 YGALQNVMFQLP
+628 YGMLQNTVMQIP

-710 QDSIVLSKIGDLSS
+710 QDSIVLSKIGNLSS

-821 ARLKDYQNG
+821 SRLKDYQNG

-835 NVETVLKGVGI
+835 NVETVLRGVGI

-941 LSNTVLDSDALK
+941 LSSTVLDSDALK
-953 GFVSGGTDVLGLI
+953 GFVSGGTEVLGLI

>member
-8 DVQVTTH
+8 DVNVVTH
-15 AEQVEALEKKLES
+15 GAE
-28 LQSKGINLKVNN
+28 KVNELEQKLSKMQNKPVSLNFQVKGQKQLTNLINQIKQVQNMLKGMPTPNIPNNNLPRNNNPSRNNNPNRYPTNKLKYN
-40 IDTSKISRQME
+40 IDTGKYAAASSRM
-51 SVGQKASQ
+51 S
-59 SFNKAFS
+59 
-66 SGTRTSKVDSNSPI
+66 
-80 NFAKMKLEA
+80 
-89 KKEIKGIS
+89 
-97 KTIQAGLAGSGI
+97 
-109 SERESDKLAQ
+109 
-119 SFVNSQKKGLQAVAK
+119 
-134 ERQKQ
+134 
-139 EIQQRKAYEQQQR
+139 
-152 QQQKLSNSYWKD
+152 
-164 YFANQNAKSPNQ
+164 
-176 KALSDYYKQQEKE
+176 
-189 ASAFYKQQQK
+189 
-199 EADTNLKKQVA
+199 
-210 NVEKLNQN
+210 
-218 KANIVTA
+218 
-225 RANGKT
+225 
-231 STLDALRE
+231 
-239 ERKTIKAEQKQ
+239 
-250 LQKEAERYNN
+250 
-260 IPGYS
+260 
-265 QNERAKA
+265 
-272 IAAKQLGTK
+272 KQLGAYGTQDTANIQK
-281 SLIDKA
+281 ATTALASYNQALDKLQNHYNG
-287 WASVQDKD
+287 SNV
-295 SASIEKRFNSELA
+295 LG
-308 KAKKQL
+308 KKQL
-314 QTSISKN
+314 QQTFQDMTKAGDTFKNTLSQIRDESSKALSPTVTS
-321 DYADS
+321 
-326 KEARDYLKYMDN
+326 
-338 LKASDW
+338 
-344 KNPLNKLDEVNKKVA
+344 
-359 TYQSN
+359 
-364 LQSSHKTNLDNINKE
+364 
-379 IKAEEENTKQIQKG
+379 
-393 EEAKA
+393 
-398 RLQRQEKISQLGY
+398 
-411 ENRLK
+411 
-416 NAHNQEIMDRIQQTR
+416 
-431 QKYESQQSQLAKI
+431 
-444 QQRATSGE
+444 TSGNKVVE
-452 FEARNAKADKFLS
+452 YMNANS
-465 RYEGQDSEV
+465 RAV
-474 LTKARKYA
+474 
-482 SELKSLQ
+482 
-489 SELQSGVY
+489 
-497 ASGDK
+497 
-502 KGLKI
+502 
-507 IPDDQVKLMDQIN
+507 
-520 EKAKQLQNSFTE
+520 
-532 ISNLESKT
+532 
-540 LGAGVATRSANNVAS
+540 
-555 YMENNTRALKK
+555 KK
-566 YGSALS
+566 YGASLKTL
-572 EIQQQYRSATTEMEK
+572 EQQYRSMTTIEEK
-587 SNIDKSFATLK
+587 ANYDKVFANLK
-598 SRISAEGLTGNSAWS
+598 SRIDAEGLSGNSWFG
-613 ELKRATAQIAQFTGV
+613 ELKRATGQIAQFAGV
-628 YGALQNVMFQLP
+628 YGMLQNTVMQIP

-821 ARLKDYQNG
+821 SRLKDYQNG

-835 NVETVLKGVGI
+835 NVETVLRGVGI

-941 LSNTVLDSDALK
+941 LSSTVLDSDALK
-953 GFVSGGTDVLGLI
+953 GFVSGGTEVLGLI